1 MANPIKEYTQYRAAK
16 KAGKAQQQ
24 AAEAGIEEQRR
35 QFDLAQQMMQP
46 FREAGLAAL
55 GGLDPYREGGAQAY
69 QQQLALA
76 GLLGPEAE
84 AAAIERV
91 QMRPGFQSEID
102 MAEQA
107 LLQQASAT
115 GGLRGGNIQ
124 GALAQFRPQMLRQAI
139 EQEYGRFGGLAGLG
153 AQITSNLTNLGQA
166 SAAGTAG
173 QAMNLGQSIAGLRGQ
188 QGAAM
193 AGVQLAKGQALGNVI
208 GAGEKALG
216 KAVGSAFPS
225 FGNLFGE

>member
-69 QQQLALA
+69 QQQLALS

-139 EQEYGRFGGLAGLG
+139 EQEYGRFGGLSGLG
-153 AQITSNLTNLGQA
+153 AQITSNLASMGQA

-173 QAMNLGQSIAGLRGQ
+173 QAMGLGQSIAGLRGQ